1 MMDLDAQVAVLRDQL
16 NALGRQVREVTEAA
30 GEQDKPD
37 VVDALA
43 DVRMHLNDAAAV
55 LGDVIV

>member
-1 MMDLDAQVAVLRDQL
+1 MSLDQQIAELREQL
-16 NALGRQVREVTEAA
+16 NALGRQVREATEAA
-30 GEQDKPD
+30 DEQDKPD

-55 LGDVIV
+55 LGDVIA

>member
-1 MMDLDAQVAVLRDQL
+1 MSLDQQIAELREQL

-30 GEQDKPD
+30 DEQDKPD

-43 DVRMHLNDAAAV
+43 EVRMHLNDAAAV
-55 LGDVIV
+55 LGDVIA